1 MTTRAI
7 FIVCMLL
14 HTSVSMPSLGFIG
27 KAHAIERNSLLTS
40 FLSPSIS
47 IRECR
52 SVRKR
57 CSYLCSALEKETK
70 PRAAFAVLP
79 LSTRSSSSQPASR
92 RTALAAQSWEG
103 VALPSNPTEST
114 TVHVV
119 LPCLNEERVLR
130 NSTKRLLNLLESQTP
145 RWNST
150 VTIVDNGS
158 CDRTYEIAQE
168 LASAHPGLNSIPL
181 DAPTLVPS
189 NSVPPSAAPEHV
201 RPKDEC
207 EPCKSQ
213 GAGEDGRFRL
223 HGKSMRRLCSAIWI

>member
-1 MTTRAI
+1 MTTQAI
-7 FIVCMLL
+7 FILCMLL
-14 HTSVSMPSLGFIG
+14 HSSVSMPSLGFIG
-27 KAHAIERNSLLTS
+27 NAHAMERNSLRTS

-57 CSYLCSALEKETK
+57 CSYLCSALEKDTK
-70 PRAAFAVLP
+70 SRAAFTALP
-79 LSTRSSSSQPASR
+79 HSTRSSSSQPASR
-92 RTALAAQSWEG
+92 RTAPAAQSWEG
-103 VALPSNPTEST
+103 MPGNPTEST

-168 LASAHPGLNSIPL
+168 LARTHPGLHSIPL
-181 DAPTLVPS
+181 DAPTLMPS
-189 NSVPPSAAPEHV
+189 HSVPPSAVPEHV

-223 HGKSMRRLCSAIWI
+223 HGKSTRRLCSAIWI